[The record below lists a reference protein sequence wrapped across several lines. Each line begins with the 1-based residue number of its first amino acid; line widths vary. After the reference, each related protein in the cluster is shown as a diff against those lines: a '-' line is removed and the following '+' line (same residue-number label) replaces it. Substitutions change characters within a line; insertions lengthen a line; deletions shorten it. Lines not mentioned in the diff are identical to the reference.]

1 MADPNVIR
9 NFFVALGFTTD
20 QSKAEEMKKALVSV
34 EEKAKILNKALLGLA
49 VGSVYAVTKV
59 ANELD
64 KLYFSSQR
72 IGASATN
79 ITAFG
84 NAITQMGGNAESAI
98 GTLESLAEKMRNS
111 PGYEGMLNGLGVS
124 TKEANG
130 DMRDRVEVMK
140 DLSGVLS
147 QMPAYQANAYAQ
159 SLGIDQN
166 TLLAMRDG
174 KFLQNMEKYQ
184 KIQKELG
191 MNDDLT
197 KSGNEFMTEYRDLT
211 MMTKTGFQVL
221 VMQAGKALIPILKL
235 LNFMIREGIHAFSQ
249 LHPAIKSTL
258 GVGLQLGM
266 FALVLKG
273 LVTSFGMLKTG
284 LSVIRMFVPAL
295 KAFRLAFLATPLGWI
310 TALIV
315 GLAAAIGLLYDDF
328 KTWKE
333 GGKSFIDWSKWI
345 GGFDKIMNKI
355 RDFIELLESIKD
367 KVINFVQK
375 IVSDPV
381 SAVKEVVDTAK
392 DALTDMNKGPTS
404 EPVKAINEVSKN
416 IVDTAKEAIQKAK
429 EVVVG
434 GAKIINDEVKTTVAH
449 SRIGKELKL
458 SESDIIDIMKVA
470 STEVVGSLKGKN
482 FENQAAGVVDTILNR
497 AASGKFGDSVRD
509 VINQKNAFSDINAK
523 RKSAY
528 GSVQNVPMSRVSK
541 RMEKFIRDYIE
552 KRAKG
557 QASIVDDN
565 ISYANPNFLGEASAA
580 TKKWVAEVEAQAK
593 KSGQVFG
600 AGNAIHVHGTPT
612 ADKHK
617 KPKQFYIST
626 PSTQLSDTK
635 ITNTGSS
642 LNLSSVA
649 PPSGNPH
656 KSQINNASNM
666 SASNVTIHQ
675 TYQTDMTINGARD
688 PIESAKAVKRQ
699 QENSYIVMAR
709 GAQGV
714 IA

>member
-1 MADPNVIR
+1 MAQAGVIR
-9 NFFVALGFTTD
+9 DFLVALGFQTD
-20 QSKAEEMKKALVSV
+20 NAGLAKMQGAMAGVELKAKALN
-34 EEKAKILNKALLGLA
+34 LALMSLA
-49 VGSVYAVTKV
+49 TGAVIAVRQT
-59 ANELD
+59 ASELD

-84 NAITQMGGNAESAI
+84 NAISQMGGNAESAL
-98 GTLESLAEKMRNS
+98 GTLEGLAEKMRNS

-211 MMTKTGFQVL
+211 MMTKTGFQVI
-221 VMQAGKALIPILKL
+221 VMHAGKALIPVLRL
-235 LNFMIREGIHAFSQ
+235 LNQMIRAGIQAFSQ
-249 LHPAIKSTL
+249 LNPQIKEGLAI
-258 GVGLQLGM
+258 GLR
-266 FALVLKG
+266 FAFLSLVFGAFFKTFGIIFRLMPLLKG
-273 LVTSFGMLKTG
+273 FIGLLK
-284 LSVIRMFVPAL
+284 MM
-295 KAFRLAFLATPLGWI
+295 RLAFLASPIGIIL
-310 TALIV
+310 A
-315 GLAAAIGLLYDDF
+315 LAAALAALYDDY

-333 GGKSFIDWSKWI
+333 GGKSLIDWSKWN
-345 GGFDKIMNKI
+345 DNLEKIMSKL
-355 RDFIELLESIKD
+355 RDFIELLNSVKD

-392 DALTDMNKGPTS
+392 DALTDINNGPTS
-404 EPVKAINEVSKN
+404 EPVKAINETSKN
-416 IVDTAKEAIQKAK
+416 IVDTAKGAIQKAK

-626 PSTQLSDTK
+626 PSTQLADTK

-642 LNLSSVA
+642 LNLSSFA

-666 SASNVTIHQ
+666 SASNITIHQ

-688 PIESAKAVKRQ
+688 PVESAKAVKRQ

>member
-1 MADPNVIR
+1 MAQAGVIR
-9 NFFVALGFTTD
+9 DFLVALGFQTD
-20 QSKAEEMKKALVSV
+20 NAGLAKMQGAMAGVELKAKALN
-34 EEKAKILNKALLGLA
+34 LALMSLA
-49 VGSVYAVTKV
+49 TGAVIAVRQT
-59 ANELD
+59 ASELD

-84 NAITQMGGNAESAI
+84 NAISQMGGNAESAL
-98 GTLESLAEKMRNS
+98 GTLEGLAEKMRNS

-211 MMTKTGFQVL
+211 MMTKTGFQVI
-221 VMQAGKALIPILKL
+221 VMHAGKALIPVLLL
-235 LNFMIREGIHAFSQ
+235 LNQMIRAGIQAFSQ
-249 LHPAIKSTL
+249 LNPQIKEGLAI
-258 GVGLQLGM
+258 GLR
-266 FALVLKG
+266 FAFLSLVFGAFFKTFGIIFRLMPLLKG
-273 LVTSFGMLKTG
+273 FIGLLK
-284 LSVIRMFVPAL
+284 MM
-295 KAFRLAFLATPLGWI
+295 RLAFLASPIGIIL
-310 TALIV
+310 A
-315 GLAAAIGLLYDDF
+315 LAAALAALYDDY

-333 GGKSFIDWSKWI
+333 GGKSLIDWSKWN
-345 GGFDKIMNKI
+345 DNLEKIMSKL
-355 RDFIELLESIKD
+355 RDFIELLNSVKD

-392 DALTDMNKGPTS
+392 DALTSINNGPTS
-404 EPVKAINEVSKN
+404 EPVKAINETSKN

-429 EVVVG
+429 DVVVG

-666 SASNVTIHQ
+666 SASHVTIHQ

-688 PIESAKAVKRQ
+688 PVESAKAVKRQ

>member
-1 MADPNVIR
+1 MAQAGVIR
-9 NFFVALGFTTD
+9 DFLVALGFQTD
-20 QSKAEEMKKALVSV
+20 NAGLAKMQGAMAGVELKAKALN
-34 EEKAKILNKALLGLA
+34 LALMSLA
-49 VGSVYAVTKV
+49 TGAVIAVRQT
-59 ANELD
+59 ASELD

-84 NAITQMGGNAESAI
+84 NAISQMGGNAESAL
-98 GTLESLAEKMRNS
+98 GTLEGLAEKMRNS

-211 MMTKTGFQVL
+211 MMTKTGFQVI
-221 VMQAGKALIPILKL
+221 VMHAGKALIPVLRL
-235 LNFMIREGIHAFSQ
+235 LNQMIRAGIQAFSQ
-249 LHPAIKSTL
+249 LNPQIKEGLAI
-258 GVGLQLGM
+258 GLR
-266 FALVLKG
+266 FAFLSLVFGAFFKTFGIIFRLMPLLKG
-273 LVTSFGMLKTG
+273 FIGLLK
-284 LSVIRMFVPAL
+284 MM
-295 KAFRLAFLATPLGWI
+295 RLAFLASPIGIIL
-310 TALIV
+310 A
-315 GLAAAIGLLYDDF
+315 LAAALAALYDDY
-328 KTWKE
+328 KGWKE
-333 GGKSFIDWSKWI
+333 GGKSLIDWSKWN
-345 GGFDKIMNKI
+345 DNLEKIMSKL
-355 RDFIELLESIKD
+355 RDFIELLNSVKD

-392 DALTDMNKGPTS
+392 DALTNINNGPTS
-404 EPVKAINEVSKN
+404 EPVKVINETSKN

-429 EVVVG
+429 DVVVG
-434 GAKIINDEVKTTVAH
+434 GAKIINNEVKTTIAH
-449 SRIGKELKL
+449 SRVGKELKL

-497 AASGKFGDSVRD
+497 AASGKFGNSVRD

-688 PIESAKAVKRQ
+688 PVESAKAVKRQ

>member
-1 MADPNVIR
+1 MAQAGVIR
-9 NFFVALGFTTD
+9 DFLVALGFQTD
-20 QSKAEEMKKALVSV
+20 NAGLAKMQGAMAGVELKAKALN
-34 EEKAKILNKALLGLA
+34 LALMSLA
-49 VGSVYAVTKV
+49 TGAVIAVRQT
-59 ANELD
+59 ASELD

-84 NAITQMGGNAESAI
+84 NAISQMGGNAESAL
-98 GTLESLAEKMRNS
+98 GTLEGLAEKMRNS

-124 TKEANG
+124 TKETNG

-211 MMTKTGFQVL
+211 MMTKTGFQVI
-221 VMQAGKALIPILKL
+221 VMHAGKALIPVLRL
-235 LNFMIREGIHAFSQ
+235 LNQMIRAGIQAFSQ
-249 LHPAIKSTL
+249 LNPQIKEGLAI
-258 GVGLQLGM
+258 GLR
-266 FALVLKG
+266 FAFLSLVFGAFFKTFGIIFRLMPLLKG
-273 LVTSFGMLKTG
+273 FIGLLK
-284 LSVIRMFVPAL
+284 MM
-295 KAFRLAFLATPLGWI
+295 RLAFLASPIGI
-310 TALIV
+310 IMA
-315 GLAAAIGLLYDDF
+315 LAAALAALYDDY
-328 KTWKE
+328 KGWKE
-333 GGKSFIDWSKWI
+333 GGKSLIDWSKWN
-345 GGFDKIMNKI
+345 DNLEKIMSKL
-355 RDFIELLESIKD
+355 RDFIELLNSVKD

-392 DALTDMNKGPTS
+392 DALTDINNGPTS

-429 EVVVG
+429 DVVVG
-434 GAKIINDEVKTTVAH
+434 GAKIINDEVKTTIAH

-497 AASGKFGDSVRD
+497 AASGKFGNSVRD

-688 PIESAKAVKRQ
+688 PVESAKAVKRQ

>member
-1 MADPNVIR
+1 MAQAGVIR
-9 NFFVALGFTTD
+9 DFLVALGFQTD
-20 QSKAEEMKKALVSV
+20 NAGLAKMQGAMAGVELKAKALN
-34 EEKAKILNKALLGLA
+34 LALMSLA
-49 VGSVYAVTKV
+49 TGAVIAVRQT
-59 ANELD
+59 ASELD

-84 NAITQMGGNAESAI
+84 NAISQMGGNAESAL
-98 GTLESLAEKMRNS
+98 GTLEGLAEKMRNS

-124 TKEANG
+124 TKETNG

-211 MMTKTGFQVL
+211 MMTKSGFQVI
-221 VMQAGKALIPILKL
+221 VMQAGKALIPVLRL
-235 LNFMIREGIHAFSQ
+235 LNQMIRAGIQAFSQ
-249 LHPAIKSTL
+249 LNPQIKEGLAI
-258 GVGLQLGM
+258 GLR
-266 FALVLKG
+266 FAFLSLVFGAFFKTFGIIFRFMPLLKG
-273 LVTSFGMLKTG
+273 FIGLLK
-284 LSVIRMFVPAL
+284 MM
-295 KAFRLAFLATPLGWI
+295 RLAFLASPIGIIL
-310 TALIV
+310 A
-315 GLAAAIGLLYDDF
+315 LAAALAALYDDY

-333 GGKSFIDWSKWI
+333 GGKSIIDWSKWN
-345 GGFDKIMNKI
+345 DNLEKIMSKL
-355 RDFIELLESIKD
+355 RDFIELLNSVKD

-392 DALTDMNKGPTS
+392 DALTNINNGPTS
-404 EPVKAINEVSKN
+404 EPVKAINETSKN

-429 EVVVG
+429 DVVVG
-434 GAKIINDEVKTTVAH
+434 GAKIINDEVKTTIAY

-497 AASGKFGDSVRD
+497 AASGKFGNSVRD

-688 PIESAKAVKRQ
+688 PVESAKAVKRQ

>member
-1 MADPNVIR
+1 MAQAGVIR
-9 NFFVALGFTTD
+9 DFLVALGFQTD
-20 QSKAEEMKKALVSV
+20 NAGLAKMQGAMAGVELKAKALN
-34 EEKAKILNKALLGLA
+34 LALMSLA
-49 VGSVYAVTKV
+49 TGAVIAVRQT
-59 ANELD
+59 ASELD

-84 NAITQMGGNAESAI
+84 NAISQMGGNAESAL
-98 GTLESLAEKMRNS
+98 GTLEGLAEKMRNS

-211 MMTKTGFQVL
+211 MVTKTGFQVI
-221 VMQAGKALIPILKL
+221 VMHAGKALIPVLRL
-235 LNFMIREGIHAFSQ
+235 LNQMIRAGIQAFSQ
-249 LHPAIKSTL
+249 LNPQIKEGLAI
-258 GVGLQLGM
+258 GLR
-266 FALVLKG
+266 FAFLSLVFGAFFKTFGIIFRFMPLLKG
-273 LVTSFGMLKTG
+273 FIGLLK
-284 LSVIRMFVPAL
+284 MM
-295 KAFRLAFLATPLGWI
+295 RLAFLASPIGIIL
-310 TALIV
+310 A
-315 GLAAAIGLLYDDF
+315 LAAALAALYDDY

-333 GGKSFIDWSKWI
+333 GGKSIIDWSKWN
-345 GGFDKIMNKI
+345 DNLEKIMSKL
-355 RDFIELLESIKD
+355 RDFIELLNSVKD

-392 DALTDMNKGPTS
+392 DALTDINNGPTS
-404 EPVKAINEVSKN
+404 EPVKAINETSKN
-416 IVDTAKEAIQKAK
+416 IIESVKN
-429 EVVVG
+429 
-434 GAKIINDEVKTTVAH
+434 GAKDAAKIALGASKAVVDEVKTNIKSSLNETGKIVSLILTEGTKRIYQMADGSTETRTGGTVAWRNNNPGNLKFEFKGSADKTVKSKRSKEKALSDAKKRYAGVIALDQWGNAIFETMEAGAVAKAH
-449 SRIGKELKL
+449 LLKKLHGNKTMPEMLRSYAKSDYSGKTNYGAYEATINKAAA
-458 SESDIIDIMKVA
+458 ERGVN
-470 STEVVGSLKGKN
+470 LKGKKISEMTEAE
-482 FENQAAGVVDTILNR
+482 FSALAEGMVRAEGV
-497 AASGKFGDSVRD
+497 K
-509 VINQKNAFSDINAK
+509 
-523 RKSAY
+523 
-528 GSVQNVPMSRVSK
+528 
-541 RMEKFIRDYIE
+541 
-552 KRAKG
+552 KG
-557 QASIVDDN
+557 N
-565 ISYANPNFLGEASAA
+565 ISNNYSNASFK
-580 TKKWVAEVEAQAK
+580 TNQTHPLKIN
-593 KSGQVFG
+593 STS
-600 AGNAIHVHGTPT
+600 TPT
-612 ADKHK
+612 
-617 KPKQFYIST
+617 
-626 PSTQLSDTK
+626 
-635 ITNTGSS
+635 
-642 LNLSSVA
+642 
-649 PPSGNPH
+649 GNPY

-688 PIESAKAVKRQ
+688 PVESAKAVKRQ
-699 QENSYIVMAR
+699 QENSMTVMAR

-714 IA
+714 MV